1 MKEVVEQVKEWVAG
15 IGWASMLRAALFVI
29 IGLLVAR
36 LLAGVVARVV
46 AGRVDKQQ
54 AMLLR
59 RLAFYPIFLLSIT
72 AALREFGFDMSV
84 FLGAAGL
91 FTVALGF
98 ASQTS
103 ASNLISGLF
112 LIGERSFVVG
122 DFIEVAG
129 VTGEVLSIDLLSAKV
144 RTFDNLYV
152 RIPNETLVKSNV
164 TNLSRFPI
172 RRLDLVLR
180 VGYRSDLSEVRDL
193 LLDVIANEPRV
204 LDEPKPLFFA
214 QEFEPTGVRLQF
226 SVWCRREIFFDIRS
240 SLQAEI
246 RKRFNEAGVESP
258 SARWTMDAPPPPV

>member
-1 MKEVVEQVKEWVAG
+1 MREIVDQLKEWVLG
-15 IGWASMLRAALFVI
+15 IGWSSMLRAAIFVLVGLFF
-29 IGLLVAR
+29 AR
-36 LLAGVVARVV
+36 LAAGVMGRMFG
-46 AGRVDKQQ
+46 GRVDKQQ
-54 AMLLR
+54 TMLLR
-59 RLAFYPIFLLSIT
+59 RLAFYPILLLSIT
-72 AALREFGFDMSV
+72 AALREVGFDMSV

-122 DFIEVAG
+122 DFIEVGG

-180 VGYRSDLSEVRDL
+180 VGYRSDLSTIRAL

-226 SVWCRREIFFDIRS
+226 SVWCRREIFFDVRAT
-240 SLQAEI
+240 LQAEI
-246 RKRFNEAGVESP
+246 RKRFNEEGVESP
-258 SARWTMDAPPPPV
+258 AARWTMDGTPPV